1 MIEALGQVYKNDET
15 AKNEK
20 MNPWERLRF
29 HCRYSAPVMFELRLW
44 LLAQFEEKKVEPNS
58 ALGKA
63 ISYMLNHWR
72 QLTLFL
78 WWPGVP
84 LSSCLVEQ
92 AIKTLVLGRKNFLF
106 YRTEHGAFFGDMF
119 MSIIH
124 TCNLNGVNPFEYIT
138 ALQVHS
144 SDLFKNPSRWMPWN
158 YEQRIASMHPEKT
171 GDGGIP

>member
-1 MIEALGQVYKNDET
+1 MD
-15 AKNEK
+15 
-20 MNPWERLRF
+20 PWERLRF
-29 HCRYSAPVMFELRLW
+29 HCQHSAPVMFELRGW
-44 LLAQFEEKKVEPNS
+44 LLEQFEAKKVEPNS

-63 ISYMLNHWR
+63 ISYMLNYWK

-92 AIKTLVLGRKNFLF
+92 AIKMLVLGRKNFLF
-106 YRTEHGAFFGDMF
+106 YRTEHGAFIGDMF

-124 TCNLNGVNPFEYIT
+124 TCNLNGINPFEYIT

-144 SDLFKNPSRWMPWN
+144 PDVFKNPARWMPWN
-158 YEQRIASMHPEKT
+158 YEERIASVCHEKSM
-171 GDGGIP
+171 DGPHEEKK